1 MTQGILIALLL
12 AAHLNAQ
19 TADDRYPFVRD
30 GKLGFIDGS
39 GKEVIP
45 AQFQPIG
52 DFAQFS
58 EGLAPVDGPD
68 GSGYIDPSGRFVIG
82 PQRKWGQPRP
92 FYNGVA
98 VVLIWA
104 TDLGSLNSA
113 ALIDRSGRIIRSGPS
128 VIETEHFH
136 SSTRPQ
142 PGWTGGCSEG
152 LCPVEV
158 NGLWGFVD
166 PNGTTII
173 PRQSTGANHFWHGLA
188 RVAWNDGYGYIDK
201 AGRTVWRVRRPN

>member
-1 MTQGILIALLL
+1 MSRVTLVAIVL
-12 AAHLNAQ
+12 AANLSAQ
-19 TADDRYPFVRD
+19 AADDRYPFVRD
-30 GKLGFIDGS
+30 GKLGFIDAS

-52 DFAQFS
+52 DFAHFS

-92 FYNGVA
+92 FHNGIA

-104 TDLGSLNSA
+104 TERGSLNSP
-113 ALIDRSGRIIRSGPS
+113 ALIDRTGRIIRSGPS

-136 SSTRPQ
+136 PSTRPQ
-142 PGWTGGCSEG
+142 PGWTGGCSGG
-152 LCPVEV
+152 LCPVESD
-158 NGLWGFVD
+158 GLWAFVD
-166 PNGTTII
+166 PKGTTII
-173 PRQSTGANHFWHGLA
+173 PRQFTAADHFWHGLA

-201 AGRTVWRVRRPN
+201 RGRTVWRVRR